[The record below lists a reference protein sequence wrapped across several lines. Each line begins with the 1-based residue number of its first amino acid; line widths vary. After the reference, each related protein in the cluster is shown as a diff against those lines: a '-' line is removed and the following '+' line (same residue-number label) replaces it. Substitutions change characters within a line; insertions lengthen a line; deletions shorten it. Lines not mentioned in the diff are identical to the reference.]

1 MEEVVSMTYQR
12 VNTLIWWTT
21 WQSNSTAQ
29 VFQNLIKYIQK
40 LKKRIMATRFAMTG
54 TTIES
59 KPKKTRQGRG
69 KHSKYSATSR
79 NSARKRYRGQGKW
92 RIFTTWLTIKMIL
105 EEWTVGTVV
114 RNWYGV
120 ATTQW
125 KISMMERSR
134 NMTSFLI
141 LLVRSVRHMSK
152 FIITFKWLV

>member
-29 VFQNLIKYIQK
+29 VFQDLIKYIQK

-54 TTIES
+54 KTIES
-59 KPKKTRQGRG
+59 KPKKTRQGLG
-69 KHSKYSATSR
+69 KHSKYSASSR

-92 RIFTTWLTIKMIL
+92 
-105 EEWTVGTVV
+105 TVGTVV

-120 ATTQW
+120 PTTIW
-125 KISMMERSR
+125 KMSMMERSQ

-141 LLVRSVRHMSK
+141 LPVRSVRHMSK

>member
-12 VNTLIWWTT
+12 VNTLIWCTT
-21 WQSNSTAQ
+21 WQSNSTVQ
-29 VFQNLIKYIQK
+29 VFQDLIKYTQK
-40 LKKRIMATRFAMTG
+40 LKKRIMATRYAMTG

-69 KHSKYSATSR
+69 KHSKYAATSR

-92 RIFTTWLTIKMIL
+92 
-105 EEWTVGTVV
+105 TVGTAEL
-114 RNWYGV
+114 NWYGV
-120 ATTQW
+120 PTTIW

-141 LLVRSVRHMSK
+141 LPVRSVRHMSK